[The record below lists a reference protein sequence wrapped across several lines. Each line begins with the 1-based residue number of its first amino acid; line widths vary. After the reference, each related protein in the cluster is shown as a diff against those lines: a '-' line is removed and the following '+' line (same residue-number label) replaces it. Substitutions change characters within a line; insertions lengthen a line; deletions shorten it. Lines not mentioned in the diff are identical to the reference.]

1 MPQFVCGRWSVIVRP
16 SCLQIIIYQLLILS
30 YNYCVCVQTFVLSL
44 LCGNKTT
51 LDHKHKEQTHHMT
64 NSRFITS
71 GLIALGVLSA
81 VGFGYSQYLTQS
93 TPTST
98 KPATAH
104 WTYEGQEGP
113 ASWGKLDP
121 AYVLCSDGSAQTP
134 IDIVNPVQKDIVDPV
149 FGYQQG
155 VAGIVNNGHT
165 IQAVAAEGNTIT
177 LDGQVFTLAQMHFHA
192 PSEHAI
198 NGTKFAIE
206 AHFVHKNSA
215 GTLAVVGVMVNEGS
229 SDNPAWE
236 PFVQSLGTVKGTD
249 GTATLDWGQLLPT
262 STLTYQYA
270 GSLTTPPCSEG
281 VHWVLMQDVV
291 QLSARQI
298 GAFTAAYS
306 GTDRPIQPV
315 GNREVAVDVSGN

>member
-1 MPQFVCGRWSVIVRP
+1 MTKSRVSLIVGG
-16 SCLQIIIYQLLILS
+16 LVVVGILA
-30 YNYCVCVQTFVLSL
+30 
-44 LCGNKTT
+44 
-51 LDHKHKEQTHHMT
+51 
-64 NSRFITS
+64 
-71 GLIALGVLSA
+71 ALGY
-81 VGFGYSQYLTQS
+81 GYTQYQAQS

-98 KPATAH
+98 KPASAH
-104 WTYEGQEGP
+104 WTYEGEEGP
-113 ASWGKLDP
+113 ENWGKLDP
-121 AYVLCSDGSAQTP
+121 AYTLCSDGSAQTP
-134 IDIVNPVQKDIVDPV
+134 IDIMNPVKKDIVDPV
-149 FGYQQG
+149 FGYQNG
-155 VAGIVNNGHT
+155 AVGITNNGHT
-165 IQAVAAEGNTIT
+165 IQAVAADGNTIT

-198 NGTKFAIE
+198 NGKKFAIE
-206 AHFVHKNSA
+206 AHFVHKNSD
-215 GTLAVVGVMVNEGS
+215 GKLAVVGVMLDEGS
-229 SDNPAWE
+229 SDSAAWE

-298 GAFTAAYS
+298 AAFTAAYD